1 MAVKITI
8 AVERTAKD
16 RDLEIVETLNITV
29 VMKGEFFAN
38 FYFNFSSSLSNSPDA
53 EKREFLSKKEKKNC
67 GKLIFSTVFRYS
79 NSRRPRKSPEAS
91 NDSNSENFKRYEERN
106 RDSDRYRSDSNRERE
121 TRNRH

>member
-8 AVERTAKD
+8 AVEKTAKD
-16 RDLEIVETLNITV
+16 RDLEIGETLNITA
-29 VMKGEFFAN
+29 VMKGEFC
-38 FYFNFSSSLSNSPDA
+38 YFLFLIAFEMLQTTKFDFSSCDWRCEQRLTLTSL
-53 EKREFLSKKEKKNC
+53 
-67 GKLIFSTVFRYS
+67 VHS

-91 NDSNSENFKRYEERN
+91 NDSNSENFKRSYGEERN